1 MISNFVNKRFDKW
14 LKRRI
19 PANKEITLGSGNLF
33 IFPSKAGIH
42 FLLSCFI
49 LFLLGT
55 NYQNNLILFMVFFLC
70 SFMVTCLLLSFR
82 NVSQLTLSALDSEAQ
97 FAGKSCQFRLRLKH
111 ERQKAQDLFFCFQN
125 HDSDLQP
132 IKEGDTIILYAF
144 AKQRG
149 YFRPGRIKLRSSFP
163 FGLYNVWTHIDFDAE
178 VLIYP
183 KPIKNNIQSHS
194 ISKNNSD
201 QSVNQ
206 TAHGVDQF
214 STLKSYQPGESL
226 KSIAWKQL
234 AQGRGWL
241 SKQFEQSVSAEC
253 VLDISLLGH
262 LPLEMRVSYL
272 CYHVIELEK
281 QHLRY
286 ALVLPNQEISLGTG
300 AIHKHRCLKA
310 LALFQ
315 TVSDRK

>member
-1 MISNFVNKRFDKW
+1 M
-14 LKRRI
+14 

-82 NVSQLTLSALDSEAQ
+82 NVSQLTLSAIDSEAQ
-97 FAGKSCQFRLRLKH
+97 FAGKNCQFRLRLKH
-111 ERQKAQDLFFCFQN
+111 GKQKAQDLFLCFQY

-132 IKEGDTIILYAF
+132 IWEGDTIILYAF
-144 AKQRG
+144 ARQRG
-149 YFRPGRIKLRSSFP
+149 YFKPGRVTLRSSFP
-163 FGLYNVWTHIDFDAE
+163 FGLYNIWTHIDFDTE

-183 KPIKNNIQSHS
+183 TPIKNNMQPHSTAKSNSDKS
-194 ISKNNSD
+194 IS
-201 QSVNQ
+201 Q
-206 TAHGVDQF
+206 TIQGVDQF

-226 KSIAWKQL
+226 KSVAWKQL

-241 SKQFEQSVSAEC
+241 SKQFEQSVSGEC
-253 VLDISLLGH
+253 VLDIGLLNH

-272 CYHVIELEK
+272 CYHIIELEK
-281 QHLRY
+281 RHQRY
-286 ALVLPNQEISLGTG
+286 ALVLPNQEIVIGSG
-300 AIHKHRCLKA
+300 AMHQHRCLKA
-310 LALFQ
+310 LALYK
-315 TVSDRK
+315 TVSHRK